1 MLVVCTVYK
10 CCLMFSLWL
19 HVDVAELLFDVSLL
33 CQQCQRSFHLIVQ
46 SSRTRL
52 VSVTPCTMQA
62 LCSWITYHRHFVTN
76 VSNSVLF
83 SMLFVVF
90 FSVTTRILR
99 RSLDIV
105 SRYKV
110 SFYYQVDLIQSCLPR
125 PRRVDAFTMM
135 TVVWRL
141 SVCPVS
147 EPVSRMEAHIK
158 LVIGRK

>member
-1 MLVVCTVYK
+1 MFLYCVSNARDHSIWLYSLVV
-10 CCLMFSLWL
+10 LGSFLW
-19 HVDVAELLFDVSLL
+19 HRVQCRL
-33 CQQCQRSFHLIVQ
+33 CAHG
-46 SSRTRL
+46 
-52 VSVTPCTMQA
+52 
-62 LCSWITYHRHFVTN
+62 ITYHRHFVTN

-147 EPVSRMEAHIK
+147 EPMSRMEAHIK